1 MAIYRGAGGAG
12 DATADASSEALLIA
26 ASVTAAQTSATNA
39 ATSAT
44 SASTSATSASTS
56 ATNAATSATNA
67 SNSASSAST
76 YATNASNSASTATTQ
91 ASAASTSATNAA
103 TSASAASTSASSAS
117 TYASNAASSASSA
130 STSASNAATAQTAA
144 ESARDA
150 TLAAYDSF
158 DDRYLGSKSSAPTLD
173 NDGNALAGGALY
185 FDTVSQGMK
194 VYTGSAWV
202 DAYVPGSTYLAK
214 ASNLSDL
221 TSASTARTNL
231 GLGSIATQDST
242 DATITAKDTNF
253 TLQDDVDTTKQ
264 AKFQLSGIATGTTV
278 TYTLPAGSAG
288 ASTLV
293 DLATSQTIN
302 GTKTFSGTFTVA
314 SVTGSFGTNTG
325 TGTYT
330 LGSGA
335 TISGATRTIN
345 IGNAGVAGSTTAI
358 TIGGTA
364 NTSTITA
371 NGTWTYSGAN
381 AYGTPASIILTNA
394 TGLPIGGI
402 SATGTP
408 SSSTYLRGD
417 GSWQTV
423 SGSISVTGGDLTL
436 SGNTGTAITNATLA
450 TVNSNTGSF
459 GSTTSIPVITVN
471 GKGLITAVSTA
482 TVSSLPS
489 QTGNSGKY
497 LTTDGTTASWG
508 TVSAGAALSNDT
520 STASNLYP
528 LFAAATTGTPTTIY
542 TSNAKYL
549 YKPSTG
555 DLSAS
560 QVVASNG
567 LVVNSATV
575 SSSYTI
581 ATGNNAMSV
590 GPMTVASGQSVTVS
604 SGQRWVVL

>member
-12 DATADASSEALLIA
+12 DATADAASEALLIS

-44 SASTSATSASTS
+44 SASGSAST
-56 ATNAATSATNA
+56 ATTQASNASTSATNA

-103 TSASAASTSASSAS
+103 SSASAASTSASSAS

-144 ESARDA
+144 EAARDA
-150 TLAAYDSF
+150 TLAAYDNF
-158 DDRYLGSKSSAPTLD
+158 DDRYLGSKTSDPTLD
-173 NDGNALAGGALY
+173 NDGNALAAGSLY
-185 FDTVSQGMK
+185 FNSVSGAMK

-202 DAYVPGSTYLAK
+202 AAYVSGAGYLAS
-214 ASNLSDL
+214 ANNLSDL
-221 TSASTARTNL
+221 ASASTARTNL
-231 GLGSIATQDST
+231 GVTATG
-242 DATITAKDTNF
+242 A
-253 TLQDDVDTTKQ
+253 DTTY
-264 AKFQLSGIATGTTV
+264 AYRANNLSDLANAATARTNLGLGTAATTASTAYATAAQGTTADSAYADRLKWDGGATGLVAATGRTSLGLVASATTD
-278 TYTLPAGSAG
+278 TTNAANISSGTLPAARLPAFTGDATSTVNTSAL
-288 ASTLV
+288 T
-293 DLATSQTIN
+293 LATVNTN
-302 GTKTFSGTFTVA
+302 
-314 SVTGSFGTNTG
+314 TGSF
-325 TGTYT
+325 
-330 LGSGA
+330 
-335 TISGATRTIN
+335 
-345 IGNAGVAGSTTAI
+345 GSTTAI
-358 TIGGTA
+358 PVITVNGKGL
-364 NTSTITA
+364 ITA
-371 NGTWTYSGAN
+371 V
-381 AYGTPASIILTNA
+381 
-394 TGLPIGGI
+394 
-402 SATGTP
+402 
-408 SSSTYLRGD
+408 STA
-417 GSWQTV
+417 TV

-560 QVVASNG
+560 QVIASNG

-590 GPMTVASGQSVTVS
+590 GPMTVASGQSVTVA